1 MEFVRRCSTMA
12 RARLLTHDSI
22 TRAAFEVVDTEGASA
37 LTMARLAGR
46 LGVAQMTL
54 YNYAAGKQE
63 IVNMLPD
70 VLLADLPSIDRGA
83 RWREEL
89 DACFAEVHD
98 RLVRHDNVT
107 RLIATLPVASD
118 AQTRLSSDVLALLD
132 AAGFS
137 ARDALTVHRTLSTY
151 TLGFALFQIAENS
164 VATPRPGTDAAQ
176 FRAGLR
182 AVLSAFSPECDTDK

>member
-1 MEFVRRCSTMA
+1 MA

-22 TRAAFEVVDTEGASA
+22 ARAAFELVDTEGASA
-37 LTMARLAGR
+37 LTMARLADR

-70 VLLADLPSIDRGA
+70 VLLADLPSIDRGE
-83 RWREEL
+83 RWRDEL

-98 RLVRHDNVT
+98 RLMHHENVT

-118 AQTRLSSDVLALLD
+118 TQARLSSEVLALLD

-137 ARDALTVHRTLSTY
+137 SRDALTVHRTLSTY

-164 VATPRPGTDAAQ
+164 LATPRPGTDAAQ

-182 AVLSAFSPECDTDK
+182 AVLSAFSPQC

>member
-1 MEFVRRCSTMA
+1 MA

-22 TRAAFEVVDTEGASA
+22 TWAAFELVDSEGAGA
-37 LTMARLAGR
+37 LTMARLAER

-70 VLLADLPSIDRGA
+70 VLLADLPSIDSGA

-98 RLVRHDNVT
+98 RLVRHRNVT
-107 RLIATLPVASD
+107 RVIATLPVASD
-118 AQTRLSSDVLALLD
+118 AQARLSSEVLALLD

-182 AVLSAFSPECDTDK
+182 AVLSAFSPDR

>member
-1 MEFVRRCSTMA
+1 MA
-12 RARLLTHDSI
+12 RTRLLTHDSI
-22 TRAAFEVVDTEGASA
+22 ARAAFELVDTEGAGA
-37 LTMARLAGR
+37 LTMARLADS

-70 VLLADLPSIDRGA
+70 VLLADLPPIDRGA
-83 RWREEL
+83 RWRDEL

-98 RLVRHDNVT
+98 RLVRHGNVT
-107 RLIATLPVASD
+107 QLIAALPVTSD
-118 AQTRLSSDVLALLD
+118 AQAKLFSEVLALLD
-132 AAGFS
+132 TAGFS

-151 TLGFALFQIAENS
+151 TLGFALFEIAEHS
-164 VATPRPGTDAAQ
+164 MASPRPGTDAAQ

-182 AVLSAFSPECDTDK
+182 AVLSAFSPDR

>member
-1 MEFVRRCSTMA
+1 MA

-22 TRAAFEVVDTEGASA
+22 AWAAFKLVDTEGASA
-37 LTMARLAGR
+37 LTMARLADR

-70 VLLADLPSIDRGA
+70 VLLADLSSIDRGA
-83 RWREEL
+83 RWRDEL
-89 DACFAEVHD
+89 DACFVEVHD
-98 RLVRHDNVT
+98 RLVHHDNVT

-118 AQTRLSSDVLALLD
+118 AQSRLSAEVLELLE

-182 AVLSAFSPECDTDK
+182 AVLGAFSPDC

>member
-1 MEFVRRCSTMA
+1 MA
-12 RARLLTHDSI
+12 RTRLLTHDSI
-22 TRAAFEVVDTEGASA
+22 ARAAFELVDSEGASA
-37 LTMARLAGR
+37 LTMARLANS

-70 VLLADLPSIDRGA
+70 VLLADLPPIDSGA
-83 RWREEL
+83 RWRDEL

-98 RLVRHDNVT
+98 RLVRHSNVT
-107 RLIATLPVASD
+107 QLIAALPVASE
-118 AQTRLSSDVLALLD
+118 AQTKLFSEVLGLLD

-151 TLGFALFQIAENS
+151 TLGFALFEIAENTVS
-164 VATPRPGTDAAQ
+164 SPRPGTDAAQ
-176 FRAGLR
+176 FRAGLS
-182 AVLSAFSPECDTDK
+182 ALLSAFSPDR

>member
-1 MEFVRRCSTMA
+1 MRFVRRCSTMA
-12 RARLLTHDSI
+12 RTRLLTHDSI
-22 TRAAFEVVDTEGASA
+22 AVAAFELVDTEGAGA
-37 LTMARLAGR
+37 LTIARLADR

-70 VLLADLPSIDRGA
+70 VLLADLPPIDRGA
-83 RWREEL
+83 QWRDEL
-89 DACFAEVHD
+89 DVCFTEVHD
-98 RLVRHDNVT
+98 RLVRHGNVT
-107 RLIATLPVASD
+107 QLIAGLPVASD
-118 AQTRLSSDVLALLD
+118 AQTKLFSDVLALLD

-137 ARDALTVHRTLSTY
+137 QRYALTVHRTLSTY

-164 VATPRPGTDAAQ
+164 VGSPRPGTDAAQ

-182 AVLSAFSPECDTDK
+182 AVLDAFSPSGR

>member
-1 MEFVRRCSTMA
+1 MA
-12 RARLLTHDSI
+12 RTRLLTHDSI
-22 TRAAFEVVDTEGASA
+22 AQSAFELVDTEGAGA
-37 LTMARLAGR
+37 LTMARLAKS

-54 YNYAAGKQE
+54 YNYAASKQE

-70 VLLADLPSIDRGA
+70 VVLADLPPIDRGA
-83 RWREEL
+83 HWRDEL
-89 DACFAEVHD
+89 DACFAEVHG
-98 RLVRHDNVT
+98 RLVRHGNVT
-107 RLIATLPVASD
+107 RLIAALPVASD
-118 AQTRLSSDVLALLD
+118 AQTKLFSEVLALLD

-137 ARDALTVHRTLSTY
+137 APDALTVHRTLSTY

-182 AVLSAFSPECDTDK
+182 AVLRAFSPDR